1 MHHGR
6 LLDRAIS
13 VGGLSMTVIPEFVWA
28 VVLILVFALWLHVL
42 PVTAAAPAGSGPLT
56 QTKYL
61 LLPAL
66 CLVFVL
72 FGYIARMARVGTVEA
87 LRRIHPHGDPE
98 GLLGGPWSGV
108 TSAQRAL
115 RRSRVA
121 TQTGYLI
128 GGLVAIELIFNYQ
141 DRAVAVPR
149 TAEGLPVARQRRPGD
164 RPIYLVATL
173 IADICYA
180 ALNPRIRLS
189 GER

>member
-1 MHHGR
+1 MPLGILGGVVAALHHGR

-87 LRRIHPHGDPE
+87 LEADYTRR
-98 GLLGGPWSGV
+98 
-108 TSAQRAL
+108 R
-115 RRSRVA
+115 
-121 TQTGYLI
+121 
-128 GGLVAIELIFNYQ
+128 
-141 DRAVAVPR
+141 
-149 TAEGLPVARQRRPGD
+149 
-164 RPIYLVATL
+164 
-173 IADICYA
+173 
-180 ALNPRIRLS
+180 
-189 GER
+189 